1 MGTAADGLP
10 VRFGGRYLREDILGR
25 GGMARVYRAR
35 DERLGRDVALK
46 VLDGTAAGPDGPARM
61 AREARSLAGLD
72 DPRIVRVLDVGEEG
86 GLPFLVMELVEGVSL
101 DQRLLSG
108 PLPAELAADVAAEV
122 AGALSVAHA
131 GGIVH
136 RDVKPP
142 NLMLTPGGGVKV
154 LDFGVAR
161 PLEGGAVLTAGGIAL
176 GTLGYLAPEV
186 VGGSGPSR
194 AADVYALG
202 VTLHHALTGVA
213 PAPAGPDRSL
223 PLPPQLEPIV
233 ADLLAPDPDARPSAA
248 EAERRLRAV
257 AAAPET
263 APTAHVPGPS
273 PRHRRALLAG
283 GAAAAAAAGAIVA
296 VVLVTSN
303 GGDAARAPSTPA
315 AAAGHAR
322 TAPRATTAPVATTVT
337 VTTGATAPAPPPPP
351 DDLSATLVALDALAA
366 RGGFGPAGPRVAAAV
381 ARLRAALAAGDPAK
395 DAKRLRRL
403 LERALAGHPPLDP
416 PARAL
421 ALSALGRLAALEAAG
436 GPGRGRG
443 HGEGGQG

>member
-1 MGTAADGLP
+1 MSTGAEGLP

-35 DERLGRDVALK
+35 DERLGREVALK
-46 VLDGTAAGPDGPARM
+46 VLDPVVAGRPDGPARM

-72 DPRIVRVLDVGEEG
+72 DPRIVRVLDMGEED

-108 PLPAELAADVAAEV
+108 PLPPDLAAEVAAEV

-136 RDVKPP
+136 RDVKPQ

-186 VGGSGPSR
+186 IGGSGPTR

-213 PAPAGPDRSL
+213 PAPGGPDRSL
-223 PLPPQLEPIV
+223 PLPTALEPIV
-233 ADLLAPDPDARPSAA
+233 VDLLAPDPDARPSAA

-257 AAAPET
+257 AAEPET
-263 APTAHVPGPS
+263 APTAVAGPPGS
-273 PRHRRALLAG
+273 SSGRRRALLAG
-283 GAAAAAAAGAIVA
+283 GAVAAAAAGAVIA

-303 GGDAARAPSTPA
+303 GGDASRAPAAPTTLAAAASPARTGPA
-315 AAAGHAR
+315 AA
-322 TAPRATTAPVATTVT
+322 TVT
-337 VTTGATAPAPPPPP
+337 VTTGATAPAPPPAPA
-351 DDLSATLVALDALAA
+351 DLPGTLVALEALAG
-366 RGGFGPAGPRVAAAV
+366 RGALGPAGPRVAASAG
-381 ARLRAALAAGDPAK
+381 RLRDTLAAGGDPGK
-395 DAKRLRRL
+395 DAAKLRRL
-403 LERALAGHPPLDP
+403 LERALAGNAALDP
-416 PARAL
+416 GARAL
-421 ALSALGRLAALEAAG
+421 ALSALGRLAALEAT
-436 GPGRGRG
+436 RGKGKGKGKGKR
-443 HGEGGQG
+443 